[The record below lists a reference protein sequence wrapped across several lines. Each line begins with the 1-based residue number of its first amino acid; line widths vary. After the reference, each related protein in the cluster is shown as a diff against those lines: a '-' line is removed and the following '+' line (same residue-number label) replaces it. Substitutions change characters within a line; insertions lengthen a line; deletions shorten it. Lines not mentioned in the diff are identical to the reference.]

1 MPMDVSV
8 LRDISKQ
15 ECIILVRRTLL
26 SIFLRS
32 TDVISVMKT
41 AEITKV
47 VASTIMTQTTPHSA
61 LSPIT
66 VATAAAQCLAVTL
79 TTTTATTKMSTLPS
93 PKKGKKH
100 EDGWKEVVRRYS
112 MSLELIRQNN
122 PKFLSVI
129 NYKFLFKW
137 KADENYEK
145 FQPQLNIAIS
155 NSPLSSPALCKIFEW
170 LPN

>member
-1 MPMDVSV
+1 MDVCK
-8 LRDISKQ
+8 LRDVSKQ
-15 ECIILVRRTLL
+15 ECIILIRITLL

-100 EDGWKEVVRRYS
+100 EDGWKEVVRRYNT
-112 MSLELIRQNN
+112 SLELIRENK
-122 PKFLSVI
+122 PKFLRVI
-129 NYKFLFKW
+129 NNKINSFLSRKLTRT
-137 KADENYEK
+137 DN
-145 FQPQLNIAIS
+145 FQPPLNIAVAIRLMS
-155 NSPLSSPALCKIFEW
+155 NSVSRFIWDSRS
-170 LPN
+170 

>member
-1 MPMDVSV
+1 MINELHWLMKYNGFEPNTDILPTFFFVPHFLKYQFSIKRFDVTCSTV
-8 LRDISKQ
+8 
-15 ECIILVRRTLL
+15 VR
-26 SIFLRS
+26 SS
-32 TDVISVMKT
+32 DVISVMKT

-100 EDGWKEVVRRYS
+100 EDGWKEVVRRYEEQ
-112 MSLELIRQNN
+112 L
-122 PKFLSVI
+122 LS
-129 NYKFLFKW
+129 KP
-137 KADENYEK
+137 EK
-145 FQPQLNIAIS
+145 YG
-155 NSPLSSPALCKIFEW
+155 LCIVVKLTPFVG
-170 LPN
+170 

>member
-1 MPMDVSV
+1 MPDLILIIRLNFV
-8 LRDISKQ
+8 LKRPLIF
-15 ECIILVRRTLL
+15 
-26 SIFLRS
+26 FLRS

-79 TTTTATTKMSTLPS
+79 TTTTATTKVSTLPS

-100 EDGWKEVVRRYS
+100 EDGWKEVVRRY
-112 MSLELIRQNN
+112 
-122 PKFLSVI
+122 V
-129 NYKFLFKW
+129 
-137 KADENYEK
+137 
-145 FQPQLNIAIS
+145 
-155 NSPLSSPALCKIFEW
+155 ALC
-170 LPN
+170 

>member
-1 MPMDVSV
+1 MDVCKH
-8 LRDISKQ
+8 RDVYEQ
-15 ECIILVRRTLL
+15 ERIILIRITLR

-112 MSLELIRQNN
+112 ICL
-122 PKFLSVI
+122 
-129 NYKFLFKW
+129 
-137 KADENYEK
+137 
-145 FQPQLNIAIS
+145 
-155 NSPLSSPALCKIFEW
+155 
-170 LPN
+170 

>member
-1 MPMDVSV
+1 
-8 LRDISKQ
+8 
-15 ECIILVRRTLL
+15 
-26 SIFLRS
+26 
-32 TDVISVMKT
+32 MKT

-112 MSLELIRQNN
+112 IIFRIARQNN
-122 PKFLSVI
+122 AK
-129 NYKFLFKW
+129 
-137 KADENYEK
+137 
-145 FQPQLNIAIS
+145 QLQH
-155 NSPLSSPALCKIFEW
+155 PHK
-170 LPN
+170 

>member
-1 MPMDVSV
+1 
-8 LRDISKQ
+8 
-15 ECIILVRRTLL
+15 
-26 SIFLRS
+26 
-32 TDVISVMKT
+32 MKT

-112 MSLELIRQNN
+112 MSLGLIRQNN
-122 PKFLSVI
+122 PEFLILRMI
-129 NYKFLFKW
+129 NSKFLFKMI
-137 KADENYEK
+137 ADEKHEI
-145 FQPQLNIAIS
+145 FS
-155 NSPLSSPALCKIFEW
+155 LS
-170 LPN
+170 

>member
-1 MPMDVSV
+1 MQTRKHHSD
-8 LRDISKQ
+8 K
-15 ECIILVRRTLL
+15 EALL
-26 SIFLRS
+26 SILFRS

-79 TTTTATTKMSTLPS
+79 TSTTATTKMSTLPS

-112 MSLELIRQNN
+112 FRNVSHNN
-122 PKFLSVI
+122 P
-129 NYKFLFKW
+129 
-137 KADENYEK
+137 
-145 FQPQLNIAIS
+145 
-155 NSPLSSPALCKIFEW
+155 
-170 LPN
+170 

>member
-1 MPMDVSV
+1 M
-8 LRDISKQ
+8 IS
-15 ECIILVRRTLL
+15 LVRTLIFLIWMCANLKMYPILTRRALL

-112 MSLELIRQNN
+112 MSSELMRQKNSSISN
-122 PKFLSVI
+122 AFLV
-129 NYKFLFKW
+129 KQKT
-137 KADENYEK
+137 DEN
-145 FQPQLNIAIS
+145 
-155 NSPLSSPALCKIFEW
+155 
-170 LPN
+170 

>member
-1 MPMDVSV
+1 MDVCKH
-8 LRDISKQ
+8 RDVYEQ
-15 ECIILVRRTLL
+15 ERIILIRITLR

-112 MSLELIRQNN
+112 IYL
-122 PKFLSVI
+122 
-129 NYKFLFKW
+129 
-137 KADENYEK
+137 
-145 FQPQLNIAIS
+145 
-155 NSPLSSPALCKIFEW
+155 
-170 LPN
+170 